1 MVHTIGTSMLQILE
15 VKILGSFDYVL
26 YIKIFFEVDS
36 LLFKDEASL

>member
-1 MVHTIGTSMLQILE
+1 MLQILE

-26 YIKIFFEVDS
+26 YIKNFFEVDS